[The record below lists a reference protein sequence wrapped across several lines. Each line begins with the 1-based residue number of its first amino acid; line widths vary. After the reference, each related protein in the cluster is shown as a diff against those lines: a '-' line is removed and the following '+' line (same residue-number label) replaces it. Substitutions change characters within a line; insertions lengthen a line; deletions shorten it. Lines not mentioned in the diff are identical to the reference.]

1 MLNKLKN
8 PIVIVSTLGFIAMV
22 LIFVS
27 SYDWMSDE
35 GDKSSTSSRIVKRSA
50 PVTVARSVPTTE
62 PARVVASEPVE
73 VAVADPEPPK
83 EVTYEEA
90 EAAYLERNYAQ
101 AASLFTRYTERKS
114 ENPWGFYM
122 LGLSSWKAGDSD
134 TAEFAFE
141 RALELD
147 PGHVKSHI
155 NLTRVLLQTGR
166 PDYALVQAGEALDID
181 PESNDA
187 LRLRGVAYQRLGK
200 AEEAIDA
207 YRRAIKIDD
216 TDAWSMNNLGLLF
229 IEEGRVDEALPALAR
244 AVELREDIAV
254 FFNNLGMALELTG
267 SIRAAEE
274 TYAKA
279 MAVDGGHDKA
289 YANFIRVEEVVE
301 VEGVESVDLAA
312 LAQEFIEEIG
322 TWTVAAADGT
332 DTEPHDSAD
341 LSAEAILVSEV
352 HEVGEVHAV
361 GEAAA
366 DTTDVDR

>member
-8 PIVIVSTLGFIAMV
+8 PIVIVSALGFIAMV

-27 SYDWMSDE
+27 SYDWMSGE
-35 GDKSSTSSRIVKRSA
+35 GDKSSTSSRIVRRPA
-50 PVTVARSVPTTE
+50 TTNVSR
-62 PARVVASEPVE
+62 PIPQSEPSPAVATE
-73 VAVADPEPPK
+73 TVDVAVAEPEPPK

-90 EAAYLERNYAQ
+90 EAAYLERDYAK
-101 AASLFTRYTERKS
+101 AASLFTRYTERKTG
-114 ENPWGFYM
+114 NPWGFYM
-122 LGLSSWKAGDSD
+122 LGLSSWKAGDND
-134 TAEFAFE
+134 AAEYAFE

-147 PGHVKSHI
+147 PTHVKSHI
-155 NLTRVLLQTGR
+155 NLTRVLLETNR

-181 PESNDA
+181 PESGEA
-187 LRLRGVAYQRLGK
+187 LRLRGVSYHRLGK
-200 AEEAIDA
+200 NEEAIDA
-207 YRRAIKIDD
+207 YRRAISIDEN
-216 TDAWSMNNLGLLF
+216 DAWSMNNLGLLF

-244 AVELREDIAV
+244 AVEIREDVAV

-267 SIRAAEE
+267 RIRAAEE

-322 TWTVAAADGT
+322 TWTIAATSDVVDQSVLVDA
-332 DTEPHDSAD
+332 PVDS
-341 LSAEAILVSEV
+341 ILVSDASEV
-352 HEVGEVHAV
+352 REAS
-361 GEAAA
+361 AAA
-366 DTTDVDR
+366 DTTDIDR

>member
-1 MLNKLKN
+1 MLSKLKN
-8 PIVIVSTLGFIAMV
+8 PIVIVSAAGFIAMV
-22 LIFVS
+22 LIFIS
-27 SYDWMSDE
+27 SYGWMSDE
-35 GDKSSTSSRIVKRSA
+35 SAGTDTSSRTVKRTA

-62 PARVVASEPVE
+62 PAPVVAPEPVE
-73 VAVADPEPPK
+73 VVVADPEPPK
-83 EVTYEEA
+83 EVMYEAA
-90 EAAYLERNYAQ
+90 EAAYLERNYTE

-122 LGLSSWKAGDSD
+122 LGLSSWKAGDND
-134 TAEFAFE
+134 AAEFAFE

-147 PGHVKSHI
+147 PNHVKSHI

-187 LRLRGVAYQRLGK
+187 LRLRGVAYHRLGK
-200 AEEAIDA
+200 NEEAIDA
-207 YRRAIKIDD
+207 YRRAIKVDD

-229 IEEGRVDEALPALAR
+229 IEEGRIDEALPALAR

-267 SIRAAEE
+267 RIRAAEE

-289 YANFIRVEEVVE
+289 YANFIRVESVIEE
-301 VEGVESVDLAA
+301 DGVDSVDLAA
-312 LAQEFIEEIG
+312 LAQEFIEEIN
-322 TWTVAAADGT
+322 TWSLAAVDS
-332 DTEPHDSAD
+332 DVIDHHDSVVKPAD
-341 LSAEAILVSEV
+341 SILVSEAS
-352 HEVGEVHAV
+352 GAST
-361 GEAAA
+361 AA
-366 DTTDVDR
+366 DTTDIDR